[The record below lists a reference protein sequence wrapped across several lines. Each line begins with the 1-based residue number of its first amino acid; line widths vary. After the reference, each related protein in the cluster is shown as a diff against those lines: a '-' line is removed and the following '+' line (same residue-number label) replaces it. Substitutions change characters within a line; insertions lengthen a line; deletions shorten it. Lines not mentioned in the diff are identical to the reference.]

1 MSSMKCIRAKPLC
14 LLLSLVLFAGCNTTT
29 KVNLTEDGKAVQ
41 TIVSKLDKDT
51 QLKAYYLMSGMC
63 QYVDKYEGIET
74 TTQAIKLFRTVRD
87 RLKISSEGLV
97 ELDKVVEAR
106 LLKFEFDVPKKM
118 SDKAKSKDPFTTEA
132 TNREEFVKAFRE
144 FTEGCR
150 HAIVR

>member
-1 MSSMKCIRAKPLC
+1 MCSMRFINLKLC
-14 LLLSLVLFAGCNTTT
+14 LLLSVVLFAGCNANPKTE
-29 KVNLTEDGKAVQ
+29 LTEDGKAVQ

-51 QLKAYYLMSGMC
+51 QLKTYYILSGMC
-63 QYVDKYEGIET
+63 EYVQKYEGIET

-118 SDKAKSKDPFTTEA
+118 SDKAKSKDPFTTES
-132 TNREEFVKAFRE
+132 TNREEFVRAFRE
-144 FTEGCR
+144 FSEGAKN
-150 HAIVR
+150 AIIR